1 LFIKG
6 EVVVFVKGVT
16 LKKIGILLTI
26 AVLPFLLGY
35 FLLSF
40 IIFSAI
46 AFFMQFFRDPK
57 RNIPT
62 DDGVVVAPAD
72 GKILKGKIDC
82 LKIVTKKDD
91 PVMEH
96 ILKDDEKGILIS
108 TFMSPFDVH
117 VQRAPITGKILK
129 TKYYPGKFKIAM
141 GDVHTENEKN
151 LIVIDSEY
159 GKIGVI
165 QIAGFVARRI
175 VQYVNVGESI
185 KIGDRL
191 GMIRFGSRVN
201 LIIPYDKFKVMV
213 FEGEKPTAGETI
225 MAELVE

>member
-1 LFIKG
+1 M
-6 EVVVFVKGVT
+6 VFVRGVT

-35 FLLSF
+35 FLISF
-40 IIFSAI
+40 IILSAI
-46 AFFMQFFRDPK
+46 AFIMQFFRDPN

-62 DDGVVVAPAD
+62 DEGVVVAPAD

-82 LKIVTKKDD
+82 LKIVNSKDD
-91 PVMEH
+91 PVMKH
-96 ILKDDEKGILIS
+96 ILNDGEKGILIS

-117 VQRAPITGKILK
+117 VQRAPVSGKILK
-129 TKYYPGKFKIAM
+129 TKYYEGKFKIAF

-175 VQYVNVGESI
+175 VQYVKVGDSV

-225 MAELVE
+225 MAELIEEANIP

>member
-1 LFIKG
+1 M
-6 EVVVFVKGVT
+6 FVKGVT
-16 LKKIGILLTI
+16 LKKIGILITI

-35 FLLSF
+35 FFISF

-46 AFFMQFFRDPK
+46 AFIMQFFRDPK

-62 DDGVVVAPAD
+62 DAGVVVAPAD
-72 GKILKGKIDC
+72 GKILKGKIDY
-82 LKIVTKKDD
+82 LKIVNSTDD
-91 PVMEH
+91 PVMEL
-96 ILKDDEKGILIS
+96 ILKDGEKGILIS

-117 VQRAPITGKILK
+117 VQRSPVSGKILK
-129 TKYYPGKFKIAM
+129 TKYYPGKFKIAF
-141 GDVHTENEKN
+141 GDVRTENEKN
-151 LIVIDSEY
+151 LIVIDSVY

-175 VQYVNVGESI
+175 VQYVKVGDSV

-225 MAELVE
+225 MAELVEE

>member
-1 LFIKG
+1 M
-6 EVVVFVKGVT
+6 FVKGVT
-16 LKKIGILLTI
+16 LKKIGILITI
-26 AVLPFLLGY
+26 AVLPFFLGY
-35 FLLSF
+35 FFISF

-46 AFFMQFFRDPK
+46 AFIMQFFRDPK

-62 DDGVVVAPAD
+62 DAGVVVAPAD
-72 GKILKGKIDC
+72 GKILKGKIDY
-82 LKIVTKKDD
+82 LKIVNSTDD
-91 PVMEH
+91 PVVEL
-96 ILKDDEKGILIS
+96 ILKDGEKGILIS

-117 VQRAPITGKILK
+117 VQRAPVSGKILK
-129 TKYYPGKFKIAM
+129 TKYYPGKFKIAF
-141 GDVHTENEKN
+141 GDVRTENEKN
-151 LIVIDSEY
+151 LIVIDSVY

-175 VQYVNVGESI
+175 VQYVKVGDSV

-225 MAELVE
+225 MAELVEE

>member
-1 LFIKG
+1 M
-6 EVVVFVKGVT
+6 FVRGVT

-26 AVLPFLLGY
+26 AVLPFFLGY
-35 FLLSF
+35 FFISF
-40 IIFSAI
+40 IIFSVI
-46 AFFMQFFRDPK
+46 AFLMQFFRDPK

-62 DDGVVVAPAD
+62 EKGVVVAPAD
-72 GKILKGKIDC
+72 GKILKGKIDY
-82 LKIVTKKDD
+82 LKIVNSNDDSITK
-91 PVMEH
+91 H
-96 ILKDDEKGILIS
+96 ILNEGEKGILIS

-117 VQRAPITGKILK
+117 VQRAPVTGKILK
-129 TKYYPGKFKIAM
+129 TKYYPGKFKIAF
-141 GDVHTENEKN
+141 GDVRTENEKN

-159 GKIGVI
+159 GKIGVV

-175 VQYVNVGESI
+175 VQYVNVNDSVM
-185 KIGDRL
+185 IGDRL

-225 MAELVE
+225 MAKLVEESYVI

>member
-1 LFIKG
+1 M
-6 EVVVFVKGVT
+6 FVKGVT

-26 AVLPFLLGY
+26 AVLPFLFGY
-35 FLLSF
+35 FFVSF

-46 AFFMQFFRDPK
+46 AFIMQFFRDPK

-62 DDGVVVAPAD
+62 EEGVVVAPAD
-72 GKILKGKIDC
+72 GKILKGKIDF
-82 LKIVTKKDD
+82 LKVIRTTDD
-91 PVMEH
+91 PVMKH
-96 ILKDDEKGILIS
+96 ILDEDEKGILIS

-117 VQRAPITGKILK
+117 VQRAPVSGKILM
-129 TKYYPGKFKIAM
+129 TKYYPGKFKIAL

-175 VQYVNVGESI
+175 VQYVKVGDSV
-185 KIGDRL
+185 KMGDRL

-225 MAELVE
+225 MAQLLEEVNLS

>member
-1 LFIKG
+1 
-6 EVVVFVKGVT
+6 
-16 LKKIGILLTI
+16 
-26 AVLPFLLGY
+26 
-35 FLLSF
+35 
-40 IIFSAI
+40 
-46 AFFMQFFRDPK
+46 MQFFRDPK
-57 RNIPT
+57 RRIPE
-62 DDGVVVAPAD
+62 DMGVVVAPAD
-72 GKILKGKIDC
+72 GKVLKGKIDY
-82 LKIVTKKDD
+82 LKIVTGEDD
-91 PVMEH
+91 PVMKQ
-96 ILKDDEKGILIS
+96 ILNNGEKGVLIS

-117 VQRAPITGKILK
+117 VQRAPVSGKILE

-175 VQYVNVGESI
+175 VQYVNVGDTVN
-185 KIGDRL
+185 IGDRL

-201 LIIPYDKFKVMV
+201 LIIPYDKFRVMV

-225 MAELVE
+225 MAKFNQTLDIN

>member
-1 LFIKG
+1 M
-6 EVVVFVKGVT
+6 FVRGVT
-16 LKKIGILLTI
+16 LKKIGILITI

-35 FLLSF
+35 LFISF

-46 AFFMQFFRDPK
+46 AFIMQFFRDPK

-62 DDGVVVAPAD
+62 DAGVVVAPAD
-72 GKILKGKIDC
+72 GKILKGKIDY
-82 LKIVTKKDD
+82 LKIVDSTDD
-91 PVMEH
+91 PIMKL
-96 ILKDDEKGILIS
+96 ILKNGEKGILIS

-117 VQRAPITGKILK
+117 VQRAPVSGKILK
-129 TKYYPGKFKIAM
+129 TKYYPGKFKIAF
-141 GDVHTENEKN
+141 GDVRTENEKN
-151 LIVIDSEY
+151 LIVIDSVY

-175 VQYVNVGESI
+175 VQYVKVGDSV

-225 MAELVE
+225 MAELVEE

>member
-1 LFIKG
+1 M
-6 EVVVFVKGVT
+6 FVKGVT

-26 AVLPFLLGY
+26 AILPFLLGY

-46 AFFMQFFRDPK
+46 AFIMQFFRDPK
-57 RNIPT
+57 RNIPNEN
-62 DDGVVVAPAD
+62 GVIVAPAD
-72 GKILKGKIDC
+72 GKILTGKIDC
-82 LKIVTKKDD
+82 LKIVNSTDD
-91 PVMEH
+91 PVMKH
-96 ILKDDEKGILIS
+96 ILNKGERGILVS

-117 VQRAPITGKILK
+117 VQRAPVSGKILK
-129 TKYYPGKFKIAM
+129 TKYYPGKFKIAS
-141 GDVHTENEKN
+141 GDVHAENEKN

-175 VQYVNVGESI
+175 VQYVDVGDTV

-191 GMIRFGSRVN
+191 GMIRFGSG
-201 LIIPYDKFKVMV
+201 LI
-213 FEGEKPTAGETI
+213 
-225 MAELVE
+225 

>member
-1 LFIKG
+1 
-6 EVVVFVKGVT
+6 VFVKGVT
-16 LKKIGILLTI
+16 LKKIGILLII
-26 AVLPFLLGY
+26 AILPFLLGY
-35 FLLSF
+35 FLVSF
-40 IIFSAI
+40 IIFSAV
-46 AFFMQFFRDPK
+46 AFILQFFRDPK

-62 DDGVVVAPAD
+62 EDGVIVAPAD
-72 GKILKGKIDC
+72 GKILTGKIDC
-82 LKIVTKKDD
+82 LKIVSSKNDS
-91 PVMEH
+91 VMKH
-96 ILKDDEKGILIS
+96 ILNDGEKGILVS

-117 VQRAPITGKILK
+117 VQRAPVSGKILK
-129 TKYYPGKFKIAM
+129 TKYYVGKFKIAF

-175 VQYVNVGESI
+175 VQYVKVGDSV

-201 LIIPYDKFKVMV
+201 LIIPYDKFNVMV

-225 MAELVE
+225 MAKLVRKVDLN

>member
-1 LFIKG
+1 M
-6 EVVVFVKGVT
+6 FVKGVT
-16 LKKIGILLTI
+16 LKKIGLLLTV

-35 FLLSF
+35 VLLSF

-46 AFFMQFFRDPK
+46 ALIMQFFRDPK

-62 DDGVVVAPAD
+62 EEGVIVAPAD
-72 GKILKGKIDC
+72 GKILKGKIDY
-82 LKIVTKKDD
+82 LKVVSNDD
-91 PVMEH
+91 DEVLEH
-96 ILKDDEKGILIS
+96 VLDEGEKGILIS

-117 VQRAPITGKILK
+117 VQRAPVSGKILK
-129 TKYYPGKFKIAM
+129 TKYYPGKFKIAL

-175 VQYVNVGESI
+175 VQYINVGDTV

-201 LIIPYDKFKVMV
+201 LILPYDKFKVMV
-213 FEGEKPTAGETI
+213 YEGEKPTAGETI
-225 MAELVE
+225 MAELAEKF

>member
-1 LFIKG
+1 
-6 EVVVFVKGVT
+6 VFVKGVS
-16 LKKIGILLTI
+16 LKKIGLLLTI

-35 FLLSF
+35 FFVSF

-46 AFFMQFFRDPK
+46 AFIMQFFRDPK
-57 RNIPT
+57 RNIPN

-82 LKIVTKKDD
+82 LKIVSPTDD
-91 PVMEH
+91 PVMKH
-96 ILKDDEKGILIS
+96 ILNEGEKGILIS

-117 VQRAPITGKILK
+117 VQRAPVSGKILK
-129 TKYYPGKFKIAM
+129 TKYYPGKFKIAL

-175 VQYVNVGESI
+175 VQYVNVGDSV

-191 GMIRFGSRVN
+191 GMIKFGSRVN

-225 MAELVE
+225 MAELVEEVNLN

>member
-1 LFIKG
+1 
-6 EVVVFVKGVT
+6 VFVKGIT
-16 LKKIGILLTI
+16 LKKIGILVTI
-26 AVLPFLLGY
+26 AILPFFLGY
-35 FLLSF
+35 FLISF
-40 IIFSAI
+40 IFLSII
-46 AFFMQFFRDPK
+46 AFIMQFFRDPK

-62 DDGVVVAPAD
+62 DEGVIVAPAD
-72 GKILKGKIDC
+72 GKILKGKIDFM
-82 LKIVTKKDD
+82 KIVNSMDD
-91 PVMEH
+91 PLMKH
-96 ILKDDEKGILIS
+96 ILKDGEKGFLIS

-117 VQRAPITGKILK
+117 VQRAPVSGKIVK
-129 TKYYPGKFKIAM
+129 TQYYPGKFKIAM
-141 GDVHTENEKN
+141 GDVRTENEKN

-165 QIAGFVARRI
+165 QISGFVARRI
-175 VQYVNVGESI
+175 VQYVNVGDMV

-225 MAELVE
+225 MAELVEDVNVI

>member
-1 LFIKG
+1 M
-6 EVVVFVKGVT
+6 FVKGVT

-35 FLLSF
+35 FFLSF
-40 IIFSAI
+40 LIFSAI
-46 AFFMQFFRDPK
+46 AFFMQFFRDPN

-62 DDGVVVAPAD
+62 SEGVVVAPAD

-82 LKIVTKKDD
+82 LKLITIDDD
-91 PVMEH
+91 PVMKH
-96 ILKDDEKGILIS
+96 ILKEGEKGILIS

-117 VQRAPITGKILK
+117 VQRAPVSGKILK
-129 TKYYPGKFKIAM
+129 TKYYPGKFKIAL
-141 GDVHTENEKN
+141 GNVDTENEKN

-175 VQYVNVGESI
+175 VQYVNVGDTV

-225 MAELVE
+225 MAELVG

>member
-1 LFIKG
+1 M
-6 EVVVFVKGVT
+6 FVRGVT
-16 LKKIGILLTI
+16 LKKIGILITI

-35 FLLSF
+35 LFISF

-46 AFFMQFFRDPK
+46 AFIMQFFRDPK

-62 DDGVVVAPAD
+62 DAGVVVAPAD
-72 GKILKGKIDC
+72 GKILKGKIDY
-82 LKIVTKKDD
+82 LKIVDSTDD
-91 PVMEH
+91 PVMKL
-96 ILKDDEKGILIS
+96 ILKDGEKGILIS

-117 VQRAPITGKILK
+117 VQRAPVSGKILK
-129 TKYYPGKFKIAM
+129 TKYYPGKFKIAF
-141 GDVHTENEKN
+141 GDVRTENEKN
-151 LIVIDSEY
+151 LILIDSVY

-175 VQYVNVGESI
+175 VQYVKVGDSV

-225 MAELVE
+225 MAELVEE